1 MTDHLT
7 RRAALGRLLRL
18 SSLLSPGVL
27 SSLAAACTKER
38 GDQAAFDQIMRH
50 AEELAFPDEPIGE
63 VIGSI
68 GRMFLGTPYVA
79 HTLEE
84 EGPEHLVVNLQGMD
98 CLTFVEST
106 LALSRCVKRGATTM
120 GAFRS
125 ELQRLR
131 YRDGVID
138 GYPSRLHYFTDWVED
153 NVRKGIVQDVTA
165 NLGGTLTTRP
175 ITFMSEHREAYRQLA
190 SDAFLEE
197 IRDAEMR
204 LSAKPRPVIT
214 KSSAADMLD
223 GLRTGDIVGLSSTV
237 EGLDIAHTG
246 IAVRM
251 NGVVRLLHAS
261 LSKGEV
267 VLSKGS
273 VVDYLMGQP
282 KQDGCVVARPQ
293 EPNTLPSGSNGS

>member
-1 MTDHLT
+1 
-7 RRAALGRLLRL
+7 
-18 SSLLSPGVL
+18 
-27 SSLAAACTKER
+27 
-38 GDQAAFDQIMRH
+38 
-50 AEELAFPDEPIGE
+50 
-63 VIGSI
+63 
-68 GRMFLGTPYVA
+68 
-79 HTLEE
+79 
-84 EGPEHLVVNLQGMD
+84 
-98 CLTFVEST
+98 
-106 LALSRCVKRGATTM
+106 M

-153 NVRKGIVQDVTA
+153 NVRKGTVRDVTSD
-165 NLGGTLTTRP
+165 LGGTPTRRP
-175 ITFMSEHREAYRQLA
+175 IAFMSEHREAYRQLA
-190 SDAFLEE
+190 NEAFLEE
-197 IRDAEMR
+197 IREAELR
-204 LSAKPRPVIT
+204 LSATPRSVIT

-223 GLRTGDIVGLSSTV
+223 ELRTGDIIGLSSTV

-251 NGVVRLLHAS
+251 NGMVRLLHAS

-293 EPNTLPSGSNGS
+293 EPDTRPSGNRKP